1 MFANHPEI
9 YNDNSYQRS
18 QQTQP
23 QIKQMI
29 PKPLSEI
36 SDSKLN
42 SMNSSSKDPSCS
54 SIYHNHDQLK
64 SSINSVSI
72 FDEIYE
78 SSSSSYL
85 NFDDSIEF
93 NDFIDENGYDKKA
106 DQFDNEDEEEFM
118 DSNGFFYPPWN
129 YRIKNKLESTFTKFS
144 KNLPDIE
151 YEECWDPIMVS
162 EYADELFNDLRDNE
176 YKYGV
181 DPISIK
187 ETQTEF
193 TWDDRKSLVQ
203 WIIKLHYR
211 FRMTLETLY
220 LTVNI
225 VDRFLSSKP
234 VSSTKIE
241 LIGATA
247 LFIAAKYEEVHPPN
261 MQQLIYCCGDKFDAN
276 TVREAESYIITT
288 LNFELNFAGP
298 LSFLRRISKADL
310 YDFQIRTFAKYFLEI
325 TLMDHRFIGSPMSWL
340 AVGATY
346 ISKKLID
353 PSSVWTDEHIFYG
366 GYTEEQLKPL
376 IPVIK
381 ECCTNYENH
390 HKILYWKYSDK
401 KYQKCSLYVQKFL
414 SDDEMSF
421 ES

>member
-1 MFANHPEI
+1 MYVGHPLVYTDPVFAKQHQH
-9 YNDNSYQRS
+9 NDHIQSHMN
-18 QQTQP
+18 
-23 QIKQMI
+23 

-42 SMNSSSKDPSCS
+42 SLNSSLKQHSTS
-54 SIYHNHDQLK
+54 SLYQNHDQMK
-64 SSINSVSI
+64 STLNSASI
-72 FDEIYE
+72 FDEINE

-85 NFDDSIEF
+85 NLEDSIEF
-93 NDFIDENGYDKKA
+93 NDFIGTSDDECID
-106 DQFDNEDEEEFM
+106 DEDTEEFM
-118 DSNGFFYPPWN
+118 DPNGFFYPPWN
-129 YRIKNKLESTFTKFS
+129 SKIRNKLELTYSKFS
-144 KNLPDIE
+144 TKLPDIE
-151 YEECWDPIMVS
+151 YEEYWDPIMVS
-162 EYADELFNDLRDNE
+162 EYSNEFFDNLRDNE
-176 YKYGV
+176 FKYSV
-181 DPISIK
+181 DPMTIQ

-193 TWDDRKSLVQ
+193 TWDDRKYLIQ

-225 VDRFLSSKP
+225 VDRFLSMKH
-234 VSSTKIE
+234 VSPEKTE

-261 MQQLIYCCGDKFDAN
+261 MEQLRYCCGNKFEAN
-276 TVREAESYIITT
+276 TIREAESYIIST
-288 LNFELNFAGP
+288 LDFELNFGGP

-310 YDFQIRTFAKYFLEI
+310 YELEIRTFAKYFLEL

-346 ISKKLID
+346 IAKKLID
-353 PSSVWTDEHIFYG
+353 PNSVWTDVHVYYG

-376 IPVIK
+376 MQAIK
-381 ECCTNYENH
+381 ECCVDFENH
-390 HKILYWKYSDK
+390 HKIIYWKYSDK

-414 SDDEMSF
+414 SEEMTF
-421 ES
+421 N